1 MAWPKGKPRKTSS
14 MVDDEIEGAAPTGE
28 DVTYL
33 PGEGDPHSV
42 RWRGVEF
49 KANVPV
55 RITNASHL
63 EAARG
68 NRFYRV
74 GAEASGE
81 VNFGPPKTAMEY
93 RGHVL
98 DWLRSVE
105 TIDQLATHW
114 AGDRN
119 LRMACEV
126 GQDDVSYLGTIVE
139 PKLKALRLKE
149 GLSDMDV
156 AAVWV
161 KHGVLDLPWRA

>member
-1 MAWPKGKPRKTSS
+1 M
-14 MVDDEIEGAAPTGE
+14 TGE

-33 PGEGDPHSV
+33 PGEGDPASV
-42 RWRGVEF
+42 KWRGVEF

-74 GAEASGE
+74 GTETPGE
-81 VNFGPPKTAMEY
+81 VEFGPPKTAMEY

-98 DWLRSVE
+98 DWLKGVE

-114 AGDRN
+114 ASDRVCAWPA
-119 LRMACEV
+119 R
-126 GQDDVSYLGTIVE
+126 LGRTMCPISG
-139 PKLKALRLKE
+139 RSSSRSSRRC
-149 GLSDMDV
+149 G
-156 AAVWV
+156 
-161 KHGVLDLPWRA
+161 